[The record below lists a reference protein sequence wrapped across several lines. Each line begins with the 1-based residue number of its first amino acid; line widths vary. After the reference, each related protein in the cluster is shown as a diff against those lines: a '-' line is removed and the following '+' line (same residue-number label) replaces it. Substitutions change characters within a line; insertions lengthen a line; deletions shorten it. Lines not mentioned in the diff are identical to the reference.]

1 MFQRKFKFLLLIGI
15 CTSIKAE
22 EIPNCDYFDTVDLT
36 YSEKLINGSYIYE
49 GVVIPPEQTG
59 TYNYKILFEGTNIT
73 VENHLRGCVCKIK
86 PCIRYCCH
94 RHRLDLDDE
103 SKCTKEF
110 NDYTKYITLENGTQ
124 QERNIR
130 DQFVVQPGIKI
141 QCIEDFHLVPYS
153 INGDWKLFENGTL
166 YRSNDD
172 AYLSKRDYCLQ
183 PKELAIQGFNYMLWY
198 PNCLNDIVFDY
209 VAWTANLFLLLTI
222 YHLLDNLDIDSNWKV
237 GYAYYFCDIK
247 YDWSIFIYFLGP
259 LTLMIFIK
267 ATFMTATIWHVYI
280 ESRKNRKQLEE
291 LGQHDIKNNM
301 MFTFYLRILITEIL
315 NWLTELCYIICFIPI
330 EGTDFLEDIVNHF
343 NLFYCILIFA
353 ITVTRRDVRKLLS
366 RR

>member
-1 MFQRKFKFLLLIGI
+1 MFQAKLQFLLLIGI
-15 CTSIKAE
+15 CTSIRA

-36 YSEKLINGSYIYE
+36 YSEKLTNGSYKYE
-49 GVVIPPEQTG
+49 GAVIPPEQTG
-59 TYNYKILFEGTNIT
+59 IYNYKIFFEGTKIT
-73 VENHLRGCVCKIK
+73 VEDHLRGCVCKIK

-110 NDYTKYITLENGTQ
+110 NDYPEYITLENGTQ

-141 QCIEDFHLVPYS
+141 QCIKDFHVVPYTK
-153 INGDWKLFENGTL
+153 NRDWKLFENGTL

-183 PKELAIQGFNYMLWY
+183 PKELAIQGFNYRLWY
-198 PNCLNDIVFDY
+198 RNCLNDIVFDY
-209 VAWTANLFLLLTI
+209 D
-222 YHLLDNLDIDSNWKV
+222 HLLDNLDIDSNWKV

-247 YDWSIFIYFLGP
+247 LYDWSMFIYFLGP
-259 LTLMIFIK
+259 VTLMNLIK
-267 ATFMTATIWHVYI
+267 ATFMTATIWHVYL
-280 ESRKNRKQLEE
+280 ENRKNRKQLEE

-301 MFTFYLRILITEIL
+301 MLTFYLRVLITEIL
-315 NWLTELCYIICFIPI
+315 NWLNELCYIIYFIPI
-330 EGTDFLEDIVNHF
+330 EGTKFLARI
-343 NLFYCILIFA
+343 
-353 ITVTRRDVRKLLS
+353 S
-366 RR
+366 